1 MNTVYKHRT
10 TQGIAEYEILKGE
23 FGVDDTLHLRD
34 TTCQHYGAK
43 CEIEVVKCESGD
55 CYQFSKALNANAEE
69 YIYFHQLEKFWA
81 TKKDAY
87 VEGMERAVES
97 YYRSIAENEQKIVEA
112 EEKLAGMKKMKVQ
125 YFTSE
130 MVKSENLCYVENEG
144 TCRIIGTI
152 LFDDGRIG
160 HLTDSNYSEDYGGY
174 GYEGDRIILI
184 ENKATGRIMT
194 ENNEFVFASKQDYDN
209 IKSNE
214 NLGRLKKS
222 IETYHDIIKSYTL
235 NIERLNTIIGQ
246 KDTLTIDQMRDMRN
260 EI

>member
-1 MNTVYKHRT
+1 MNAIYKYRT

-69 YIYFHQLEKFWA
+69 YIYFHKLEKFWA
-81 TKKDAY
+81 TKEEAY
-87 VEGMERAVES
+87 VEGMEMAVES
-97 YYRSIAENEQKIVEA
+97 YYHSIAENEKRIVEA
-112 EEKLAGMKKMKVQ
+112 EEKLAGMKKVKIQ

-144 TCRIIGTI
+144 ICRIIGTI

-160 HLTDSNYSEDYGGY
+160 HLTDSNYSEGY
-174 GYEGDRIILI
+174 DGYEGDRIILI

-194 ENNEFVFASKQDYDN
+194 ENGESVYVSEQDYKN
-209 IKSNE
+209 IKANKLIE
-214 NLGRLKKS
+214 TLTKS
-222 IETYHDIIKSYTL
+222 IENNRKGIESYTL
-235 NIERLNTIIGQ
+235 NIKRLNSIIGQ
-246 KDTLTIDQMRDMRN
+246 KDILTIEQMRDIRN
-260 EI
+260 GN

>member
-1 MNTVYKHRT
+1 MNTVYKYRT
-10 TQGIAEYEILKGE
+10 VHGIVKYEILNGE

-34 TTCQHYGAK
+34 TSCQHYGDK

-69 YIYFHQLEKFWA
+69 YIYFHQMEKFWA
-81 TKKDAY
+81 TKEEAY

-97 YYRSIAENEQKIVEA
+97 YYHSIAENEKRIAEA
-112 EEKLAGMKKMKVQ
+112 EDKLAGMKKVKIQ

-130 MVKSENLCYVENEG
+130 MAKSENLCYVEDEG

-160 HLTDSNYSEDYGGY
+160 HLTDSNYSEGY
-174 GYEGDRIILI
+174 DGYEGDRIILI

-194 ENNEFVFASKQDYDN
+194 ENGEPVYASKQDYDN
-209 IKSNE
+209 IKANK
-214 NLGRLKKS
+214 L
-222 IETYHDIIKSYTL
+222 IETLNKCIENNRKGIESYTL
-235 NIERLNTIIGQ
+235 SIERLNTIIGQ
-246 KDTLTIDQMRDMRN
+246 KDILTIEQMRDIRN
-260 EI
+260 GN

>member
-1 MNTVYKHRT
+1 MNTVYKYRT
-10 TQGIAEYEILKGE
+10 VHGIVKYDILKGE

-34 TTCQHYGAK
+34 TSCQHYGPK

-87 VEGMERAVES
+87 VEGMERAIES
-97 YYRSIAENEQKIVEA
+97 YYRSIAENEKRIVEA
-112 EEKLAGMKKMKVQ
+112 EEKLAGMKKVKIQ

-130 MVKSENLCYVENEG
+130 MVKSESLCYVENEG
-144 TCRIIGTI
+144 ICRIIGTI
-152 LFDDGRIG
+152 LFADGRIG
-160 HLTDSNYSEDYGGY
+160 HLTDSNYTEGY
-174 GYEGDRIILI
+174 DGYEGDRIILI

-214 NLGRLKKS
+214 KLGRLKKS
-222 IETYHDIIKSYTL
+222 IETYRDIIKSYTL
-235 NIERLNTIIGQ
+235 NIERLSTIIGQ
-246 KDTLTIDQMRDMRN
+246 KDTLTVDQMRDMRN

>member
-10 TQGIAEYEILKGE
+10 TQGIAGYEILKGE

-81 TKKDAY
+81 TKEEAY

-152 LFDDGRIG
+152 MFDDGRIG
-160 HLTDSNYSEDYGGY
+160 HLTDSNYTEGY
-174 GYEGDRIILI
+174 DGYEGDRIILI

-222 IETYHDIIKSYTL
+222 IETYHEIIKSYTL
-235 NIERLNTIIGQ
+235 NIERLNSIICQ
-246 KDTLTIDQMRDMRN
+246 KDTLTIDQMKDMRN
-260 EI
+260 VI

>member
-1 MNTVYKHRT
+1 MNTVYKYRT

-34 TTCQHYGAK
+34 TTCKHYGDK
-43 CEIEVVKCESGD
+43 CEIEVVKCEDGNG
-55 CYQFSKALNANAEE
+55 YQFAKALNANAEE

-81 TKKDAY
+81 TKEEAY
-87 VEGMERAVES
+87 VEGMERAVVS

-112 EEKLAGMKKMKVQ
+112 EEMLAGMKKMKVQ

-152 LFDDGRIG
+152 LFNDGRIG
-160 HLTDSNYSEDYGGY
+160 HLTDSNYTDGY
-174 GYEGDRIILI
+174 DGYEGDRIILI

-214 NLGRLKKS
+214 KLERLKKS
-222 IETYHDIIKSYTL
+222 IETYREIIKSYTL
-235 NIERLNTIIGQ
+235 NIERLESIICQ
-246 KDTLTIDQMRDMRN
+246 KDTLTIEQMKRMRT
-260 EI
+260 EV

>member
-1 MNTVYKHRT
+1 MNAIYKYRT

-23 FGVDDTLHLRD
+23 FGVDDILHLRD
-34 TTCQHYGAK
+34 TTCQHYGPK

-97 YYRSIAENEQKIVEA
+97 YYRSIADNEQKIVEA
-112 EEKLAGMKKMKVQ
+112 EEKLAGMKKMKVR

-152 LFDDGRIG
+152 MFDDGRIG
-160 HLTDSNYSEDYGGY
+160 HLTDSNYSEGY
-174 GYEGDRIILI
+174 DGYEGDRIILI

-194 ENNEFVFASKQDYDN
+194 ENGESVYVSEQDYNN
-209 IKSNE
+209 IKANK
-214 NLGRLKKS
+214 L
-222 IETYHDIIKSYTL
+222 IETLNKCIENNRKGIESYTL
-235 NIERLNTIIGQ
+235 SIERLNTIIGQ
-246 KDTLTIDQMRDMRN
+246 KDILTIEQMRDMRN
-260 EI
+260 EN

>member
-1 MNTVYKHRT
+1 MNAIYKYRT

-34 TTCQHYGAK
+34 TTCQHYGPK

-69 YIYFHQLEKFWA
+69 YIYFHQLEKYWA

-112 EEKLAGMKKMKVQ
+112 EEKLTGMKKMKVQ

-152 LFDDGRIG
+152 MFDDGRIG
-160 HLTDSNYSEDYGGY
+160 HLTDSNYTEGY
-174 GYEGDRIILI
+174 DGYEGDRIILI

-214 NLGRLKKS
+214 KFDRLKKS
-222 IETYHDIIKSYTL
+222 IETYHEIIKSYTL
-235 NIERLNTIIGQ
+235 NIERLNSIICQ
-246 KDTLTIDQMRDMRN
+246 KDTLTVDQMRDMRN

>member
-1 MNTVYKHRT
+1 MNTVYKYRT
-10 TQGIAEYEILKGE
+10 VHGIVKYEILNGE

-81 TKKDAY
+81 TKEEAY

-152 LFDDGRIG
+152 MFDDGRIG
-160 HLTDSNYSEDYGGY
+160 HLTDSNYTEGY
-174 GYEGDRIILI
+174 DGYEGDRIILI
-184 ENKATGRIMT
+184 ENNATGRIMT

-214 NLGRLKKS
+214 KLGRLKKS
-222 IETYHDIIKSYTL
+222 IETYHEIIKSYTL

-246 KDTLTIDQMRDMRN
+246 KDILTIEQMRDIRN
-260 EI
+260 GN

>member
-1 MNTVYKHRT
+1 MTTEVYKYRT
-10 TQGIAEYEILKGE
+10 VQGIAKYEILKGE
-23 FGVDDTLHLRD
+23 FGVDNTLHLRD
-34 TTCQHYGAK
+34 TTCQHYGEK

-69 YIYFHQLEKFWA
+69 YIYFHRLEKFWA
-81 TKKDAY
+81 TKEEAY
-87 VEGMERAVES
+87 VEGMEMAVES

-152 LFDDGRIG
+152 LFNDGRIG
-160 HLTDSNYSEDYGGY
+160 HLTDSNYSEGY
-174 GYEGDRIILI
+174 DGYEGDRIILI

-214 NLGRLKKS
+214 KLGRLKKS
-222 IETYHDIIKSYTL
+222 IETYHDIIKSYIL
-235 NIERLNTIIGQ
+235 NIEILNSIIGQ
-246 KDTLTIDQMRDMRN
+246 KDTLTIDQMRDIRN
-260 EI
+260 GN

>member
-10 TQGIAEYEILKGE
+10 TQGIAGYEILKGE

-81 TKKDAY
+81 TKEEAY

-152 LFDDGRIG
+152 MFDDGRIG
-160 HLTDSNYSEDYGGY
+160 HLTDSNYTEGY
-174 GYEGDRIILI
+174 DGYEGDRIILI

-194 ENNEFVFASKQDYDN
+194 ENSEPVYASKQDYDN

-214 NLGRLKKS
+214 KLGRLKKS
-222 IETYHDIIKSYTL
+222 IETYHEIIKSYTL

-246 KDTLTIDQMRDMRN
+246 KDTLTIDQMKDIRN
-260 EI
+260 GN

>member
-1 MNTVYKHRT
+1 MNSVYKHRT
-10 TQGIAEYEILKGE
+10 VHGIVRYEILKGE

-34 TTCQHYGAK
+34 TSCQHYGPK

-87 VEGMERAVES
+87 VEGMERAIES
-97 YYRSIAENEQKIVEA
+97 YYRSIADNEARITEA
-112 EEKLAGMKKMKVQ
+112 EEKLAGMKKVKIQ

-130 MVKSENLCYVENEG
+130 MVKSENLCYVEDEG

-160 HLTDSNYSEDYGGY
+160 HLTDSNYSEGY
-174 GYEGDRIILI
+174 DGYEGDRIILI
-184 ENKATGRIMT
+184 ENKDTGRIMT
-194 ENNEFVFASKQDYDN
+194 ENGESVYVSEQDYNN
-209 IKSNE
+209 IKANKLME
-214 NLGRLKKS
+214 TLLKS
-222 IETYHDIIKSYTL
+222 IENNRKGIESYTL
-235 NIERLNTIIGQ
+235 SIERMNTIIGQ
-246 KDTLTIDQMRDMRN
+246 KDILTIEQMRDMRN
-260 EI
+260 GN

>member
-1 MNTVYKHRT
+1 MNTVYKYRT
-10 TQGIAEYEILKGE
+10 VHGIVKYEILKGE

-34 TTCQHYGAK
+34 TSCQHYGPK

-81 TKKDAY
+81 TKKEAY
-87 VEGMERAVES
+87 VEGMERAIES
-97 YYRSIAENEQKIVEA
+97 YYRSIADAEKKIVES
-112 EEKLAGMKKMKVQ
+112 EEKLTGMKKVKIQ

-144 TCRIIGTI
+144 ICRIIGTI
-152 LFDDGRIG
+152 LFYDGRIG
-160 HLTDSNYSEDYGGY
+160 HLTDSNYSEGYDGY

-184 ENKATGRIMT
+184 ENKDTGRIMT
-194 ENNEFVFASKQDYDN
+194 ENGESVYVSEQDYNN
-209 IKSNE
+209 IKANK
-214 NLGRLKKS
+214 L
-222 IETYHDIIKSYTL
+222 IETLTKNIENIRKGIESYTL
-235 NIERLNTIIGQ
+235 SIERLNTIIGQ
-246 KDTLTIDQMRDMRN
+246 KDILTIEQMRDMRN

>member
-1 MNTVYKHRT
+1 MNAVYKYRT
-10 TQGIAEYEILKGE
+10 VHGIVKYEILNGE
-23 FGVDDTLHLRD
+23 FGVDNTLHLRD
-34 TTCQHYGAK
+34 TSCQHYGPK

-69 YIYFHQLEKFWA
+69 YIYFHQVEKFWA
-81 TKKDAY
+81 TKEEAY

-152 LFDDGRIG
+152 MFDDGRIG
-160 HLTDSNYSEDYGGY
+160 HLTDSNYTEGY
-174 GYEGDRIILI
+174 DGYEGDRIILI

-194 ENNEFVFASKQDYDN
+194 ENNEFVFASKQEYDN

-214 NLGRLKKS
+214 KLGRLKKS
-222 IETYHDIIKSYTL
+222 IETYHEIIKSYTL

-246 KDTLTIDQMRDMRN
+246 KDTLTIDQMRDIRN
-260 EI
+260 GN

>member
-1 MNTVYKHRT
+1 MNAIYKYRT

-23 FGVDDTLHLRD
+23 FGVDDILHLRD
-34 TTCQHYGAK
+34 TTCQHYGPK

-69 YIYFHQLEKFWA
+69 YIYFHQLEKYWA

-87 VEGMERAVES
+87 VEGMERAIES
-97 YYRSIAENEQKIVEA
+97 YYRSIADNEQKIVEA
-112 EEKLAGMKKMKVQ
+112 EEKLTGMKKMKVQ

-152 LFDDGRIG
+152 MFDDGRIG
-160 HLTDSNYSEDYGGY
+160 HLTDSNYTEGY
-174 GYEGDRIILI
+174 DGYEGDRIILI

-194 ENNEFVFASKQDYDN
+194 ENGESVYVSEQDYNN
-209 IKSNE
+209 IKSNKRME
-214 NLGRLKKS
+214 TLMKS
-222 IETYHDIIKSYTL
+222 IENNRKGIESYTL
-235 NIERLNTIIGQ
+235 SIERLNTIIGQ

>member
-10 TQGIAEYEILKGE
+10 TQGIAGYEILKGE
-23 FGVDDTLHLRD
+23 FGVDNTLHLRD

-69 YIYFHQLEKFWA
+69 YIYFHQVEKFWA

-97 YYRSIAENEQKIVEA
+97 YYRSIAENEKRIVEA
-112 EEKLAGMKKMKVQ
+112 EEKLAGMKKVKIQ
-125 YFTSE
+125 YFTNE
-130 MVKSENLCYVENEG
+130 MVKSENLCYVEDEG

-152 LFDDGRIG
+152 LFDDGRLG
-160 HLTDSNYSEDYGGY
+160 HLTDSNYSEGY
-174 GYEGDRIILI
+174 DGYEGDRIILI

-194 ENNEFVFASKQDYDN
+194 ENGESVYASKQDYDN
-209 IKSNE
+209 IKANKLME
-214 NLGRLKKS
+214 TLTKS
-222 IETYHDIIKSYTL
+222 IENNRKGIESYTL
-235 NIERLNTIIGQ
+235 SIERLNTIIGQ
-246 KDTLTIDQMRDMRN
+246 KDILTIEQMRDIRN
-260 EI
+260 GK

>member
-1 MNTVYKHRT
+1 MNTVYKYRT
-10 TQGIAEYEILKGE
+10 VHGIVMYEILNGE

-34 TTCQHYGAK
+34 TSCQHYGDK
-43 CEIEVVKCESGD
+43 CEIEVVKSESGD

-69 YIYFHQLEKFWA
+69 YIYFHQLEKYWA

-87 VEGMERAVES
+87 VEGMERAIES
-97 YYRSIAENEQKIVEA
+97 YYRSIADTEKRIVEA
-112 EEKLAGMKKMKVQ
+112 EEKLAGMKKVKIQ
-125 YFTSE
+125 YFTNE

-152 LFDDGRIG
+152 MFDDGRIG
-160 HLTDSNYSEDYGGY
+160 HLTDSNYTEGY
-174 GYEGDRIILI
+174 DGYEGDRIILI

-214 NLGRLKKS
+214 KFGRLKKS

-235 NIERLNTIIGQ
+235 NIERLNSIICQ
-246 KDTLTIDQMRDMRN
+246 KDTLTVDQMSDMRN

>member
-1 MNTVYKHRT
+1 MNAIYKYRTVH
-10 TQGIAEYEILKGE
+10 GIVKYEILNGE

-34 TTCQHYGAK
+34 TTCQHYGPK
-43 CEIEVVKCESGD
+43 CEIEVVKCESGN
-55 CYQFSKALNANAEE
+55 CYQCSKALNANAEE
-69 YIYFHQLEKFWA
+69 YIYFHQMEKFWA
-81 TKKDAY
+81 TKEEAY

-97 YYRSIAENEQKIVEA
+97 YYRSIADNEQKIVEA
-112 EEKLAGMKKMKVQ
+112 EEKLTGMKKMKVQ

-152 LFDDGRIG
+152 MFDDGRIG
-160 HLTDSNYSEDYGGY
+160 HLTDSNYTEGY
-174 GYEGDRIILI
+174 DGYEGDRIILI
-184 ENKATGRIMT
+184 ENKDTGRIMT

-214 NLGRLKKS
+214 KFGRLKKS

-235 NIERLNTIIGQ
+235 NIERLNSIICQ
-246 KDTLTIDQMRDMRN
+246 KDTLTVDQMRDMRN

>member
-1 MNTVYKHRT
+1 MNTVYKYRT
-10 TQGIAEYEILKGE
+10 VHGIVKYDILKGE

-34 TTCQHYGAK
+34 TSCNHYGSK
-43 CEIEVVKCESGD
+43 CEIEVVKSESGD

-69 YIYFHQLEKFWA
+69 YIYFHQLERFWA
-81 TKKDAY
+81 TKEEAY

-112 EEKLAGMKKMKVQ
+112 EEKLAGMKKLKVQ
-125 YFTSE
+125 YFTCE
-130 MVKSENLCYVENEG
+130 MVKSENHCYVENEG

-160 HLTDSNYSEDYGGY
+160 HLTDSNYTEGY
-174 GYEGDRIILI
+174 DGYEGDRIILI
-184 ENKATGRIMT
+184 ENKTTGRIMT

-214 NLGRLKKS
+214 KLGRLKKS
-222 IETYHDIIKSYTL
+222 IETYHEIIKSYTL

-246 KDTLTIDQMRDMRN
+246 KDTLTVEQMRDMRN
-260 EI
+260 EN